1 MLLTQSTDWWNSV
14 YAPVDG
20 LVDNPESVRHS
31 GPPEK
36 DVKNPVYGL
45 VELLGDDGPES
56 SCVKRGDCYKTLDG
70 VLTPMLRTQSE
81 DWWKVLI
88 TQYSYWRLDHIP
100 AERWRNIPVVNWW
113 NPVV

>member
-45 VELLGDDGPES
+45 VEIVRGRRPRVRLFKAGRLL
-56 SCVKRGDCYKTLDG
+56 
-70 VLTPMLRTQSE
+70 
-81 DWWKVLI
+81 
-88 TQYSYWRLDHIP
+88 
-100 AERWRNIPVVNWW
+100 
-113 NPVV
+113 

>member
-20 LVDNPESVRHS
+20 LVDNPESIRHS

-70 VLTPMLRTQSE
+70 VLTPIPMLRTQSE
-81 DWWKVLI
+81 DWWK
-88 TQYSYWRLDHIP
+88 S
-100 AERWRNIPVVNWW
+100 VN
-113 NPVV
+113 NPVFLLAVRPYPS